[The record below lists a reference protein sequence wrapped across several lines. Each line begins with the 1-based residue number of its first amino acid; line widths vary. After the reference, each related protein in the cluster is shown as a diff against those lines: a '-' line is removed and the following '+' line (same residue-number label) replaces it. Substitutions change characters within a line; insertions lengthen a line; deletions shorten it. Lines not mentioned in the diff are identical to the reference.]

1 MAAKCPIQLSK
12 TMFYKKFSH
21 EHVNIINQKSKSLE
35 PKDDEKQSKHKTKK
49 IKNLLNIHSSSKTD
63 LLENGS

>member
-35 PKDDEKQSKHKTKK
+35 PKDDEKQ
-49 IKNLLNIHSSSKTD
+49 
-63 LLENGS
+63 